1 MLNQLIFQIMIRRVS
16 MNLLMNRIAQLHDF
30 TDYELKLIRF
40 YITGIL
46 YDVSKT
52 LMLGI
57 FFCCIG
63 KFTEFLFTFIPLL
76 LLRKKTGGYHLKT
89 YWTCFLASFLYFI
102 MAAIVLPAIPLKLT
116 WMQLTLLVCAW
127 VMYYIGPI
135 SSNREINLNDE
146 QLHKVHIQS
155 FQIVLVMSVLLFLFP
170 DNQYLIVSFWTVV
183 LHSIQLI
190 ITKLKKRG
198 EKNEKVFG

>member
-1 MLNQLIFQIMIRRVS
+1 
-16 MNLLMNRIAQLHDF
+16 MNLLINRIAQLHDF

-46 YDVSKT
+46 YDISK
-52 LMLGI
+52 MFMIGA
-57 FFCCIG
+57 FFCYIG
-63 KFTEFLFTFIPLL
+63 KFTEFLFTLVPLL

-102 MAAIVLPAIPLKLT
+102 LAAIVLPAVIPLKMT

-135 SSNREINLNDE
+135 SSNREVNLDKE
-146 QLHKVHIQS
+146 QLHKVHVQS
-155 FQIVLVMSVLLFLFP
+155 FQIVLAVSILLFLFP
-170 DNQYLIVSFWTVV
+170 NTKYLIVSFWTVV

-190 ITKLKKRG
+190 ITKIKKRG
-198 EKNEKVFG
+198 EKYEKILG

>member
-1 MLNQLIFQIMIRRVS
+1 MD
-16 MNLLMNRIAQLHDF
+16 LLMNRIARLHDF

-46 YDVSKT
+46 YDISKT
-52 LMLGI
+52 IMIAI
-57 FFCCIG
+57 FFGCIG
-63 KFTEFLFTFIPLL
+63 KFMEFLFALAPLL

-102 MAAIVLPAIPLKLT
+102 LAAIVLPAAIPIKMT

-135 SSNREINLNDE
+135 SSNREIHLDDE
-146 QLHKVHIQS
+146 QLRKVHIQS
-155 FQIVLVMSVLLFLFP
+155 FQIVLIMSILLFLFP
-170 DNQYLIVSFWTVV
+170 DTKYLIVSFWTVV

-190 ITKLKKRG
+190 ITKVKKRG
-198 EKNEKVFG
+198 EKNVQHTE